1 MTAPPVARLAYI
13 TQPDADTVLLNL
25 QFDRDTSRVIDVTG
39 EGVQI
44 ERVKISREQLANIV
58 KDGVGVLR

>member
-13 TQPDADTVLLNL
+13 TQPEPDTVLLNL
-25 QFDRDTSRVIDVTG
+25 QFDPDQPRVVDVTATG
-39 EGVQI
+39 SRF
-44 ERVKISREQLANIV
+44 ERIQISRTQLENIV